1 MDDSAALPHVRHPF
15 AHLLLLAGLLIAM
28 VVFVEAQAPQK
39 SNNPPRKPAST
50 QTRQAQRADSI
61 ARAAA
66 DSVRSVARSRAL
78 ADSLHRV
85 DSLAAI
91 HHADSLTAVRRA
103 DSLKAIRYRKVKNS
117 AFDVGERLVFDVSY
131 GFITAGEAVMHV
143 AAFDTIA
150 GRKTYRVQFTVNSLP
165 SFSWI
170 YRVEDRYLT
179 FIDFESI
186 APLRFEQHIQEGSY
200 KRDFTAEFDQMAHT
214 ARTSEGQY
222 PIPEYVHDI
231 LSAFYYVRTVD
242 FSGFKTGDTIKL
254 YNFYKD
260 KSHDLVVKLLGR
272 QDLDV
277 GAGTFRSLVVEPLVT
292 EGGLFKSEGRIVIW
306 LTDDEFK
313 MPIRVNTKVII
324 GSIDVE
330 LREYSGLP
338 GPVKAK
344 IE

>member
-1 MDDSAALPHVRHPF
+1 MVNVASLPRLRRPL
-15 AHLLLLAGLLIAM
+15 AHLLFLAGLLISM
-28 VVFVEAQAPQK
+28 VVFVDAQAPQK
-39 SNNPPRKPAST
+39 STKPPRKPTSA
-50 QTRQAQRADSI
+50 QTRQAQRADSV

-66 DSVRSVARSRAL
+66 DSTRSVARSRAL
-78 ADSLHRV
+78 ADSLRR
-85 DSLAAI
+85 
-91 HHADSLTAVRRA
+91 ADSLTAVRRV
-103 DSLKAIRYRKVKNS
+103 DSIKTPRYRKVKNS

-143 AAFDTIA
+143 AAFDSIA
-150 GRKTYRVQFTVNSLP
+150 GRRTYRVQFTVNSLP

-179 FIDFESI
+179 FIDCESI

-200 KRDFTAEFDQMAHT
+200 KRDFTADFDQMDHI

-242 FSGFKTGDTIKL
+242 FSGLKTGDTIKM

-260 KSHDLVVKLLGR
+260 KSHDLVVRLLGR
-272 QDLDV
+272 QDLEV
-277 GAGTFRSLVVEPLVT
+277 GAGTFRSLVVEPLVK

-306 LTDDEFK
+306 LTDDDLK
-313 MPIRVNTKVII
+313 IPIRVNTKVVI

-344 IE
+344 MN

>member
-1 MDDSAALPHVRHPF
+1 MPEFPSMAPVRLSP
-15 AHLLLLAGLLIAM
+15 APLLLLAGLLVAM
-28 VVFVEAQAPQK
+28 VVFVDARTPQK
-39 SNNPPRKPAST
+39 SNTPPRKPASA
-50 QTRQAQRADSI
+50 QTRKAQRADSV

-66 DSVRSVARSRAL
+66 DSVGSAARSRAL
-78 ADSLHRV
+78 ADSLRRA
-85 DSLAAI
+85 DSLEALRR
-91 HHADSLTAVRRA
+91 ADSLTAVRRA
-103 DSLKAIRYRKVKNS
+103 DSLKAPRYRKVKNS
-117 AFDVGERLVFDVSY
+117 SFNVGERLVFDVSY

-143 AAFDTIA
+143 AAFDSIA
-150 GRKTYRVQFTVNSLP
+150 GRRTYRVQFTVNSLP

-179 FIDFESI
+179 FIDYESI

-200 KRDFTAEFDQMAHT
+200 KRDFTAEFDQMSHI

-231 LSAFYYVRTVD
+231 LSAFYFVRTVD
-242 FSGFKTGDTIKL
+242 FSGLKTGDTIKM

-260 KSHDLVVKLLGR
+260 KSHDLVVRLLGR
-272 QDLDV
+272 QELEV
-277 GAGTFRSLVVEPLVT
+277 GAGTFRSLVVEPLVK

-306 LTDDEFK
+306 LTDDDVK

-344 IE
+344 MN

>member
-1 MDDSAALPHVRHPF
+1 MVDF
-15 AHLLLLAGLLIAM
+15 LLLLRSRRTLVPLALMAGLLFA
-28 VVFVEAQAPQK
+28 VAFFVDAQVLPK
-39 SNNPPRKPAST
+39 SKKAPRKTTGT
-50 QTRQAQRADSI
+50 QSRQAQSADSI

-66 DSVRSVARSRAL
+66 DSLLCVARARAL
-78 ADSLHRV
+78 ADSLLCI
-85 DSLAAI
+85 DSLAA
-91 HHADSLTAVRRA
+91 LRRA
-103 DSLKAIRYRKVKNS
+103 DSLKTPRYRKVRNT
-117 AFDVGERLVFDVSY
+117 AFDVGERLVFDVRY
-131 GFITAGEAVMHV
+131 GFITAGEALMQISG
-143 AAFDTIA
+143 FDSIA

-200 KRDFTAEFDQMAHT
+200 KRDFTAEFDHLNKT

-242 FSGFKTGDTIKL
+242 FSGLKTGDTIMMH
-254 YNFYKD
+254 NFYKD
-260 KSHDLVVKLLGR
+260 TSHELVVKLLGR
-272 QDLDV
+272 QELEV
-277 GAGTFRSLVVEPLVT
+277 GAGTFRSLVVEPLVK

-306 LTDDEFK
+306 LTDDDLK
-313 MPIRVNTKVII
+313 VPIRVNTKVVI

-330 LREYSGLP
+330 LREYSGLS
-338 GPVKAK
+338 GPVKARTK
-344 IE
+344 